1 MRCPAC
7 QADNRADRSFCAD
20 CGAALAIRCPACQF
34 ANQPGEK
41 FCGGCG
47 AALVAPALAPS
58 GAPSYAPPAEG
69 ERRQVT
75 VLFADLT
82 GFSELT
88 RELGAEAVH
97 ALTGRFFERVDGVI
111 EGYGGTI
118 DKHIGDCVMAVFGAP
133 LAHGNDHERAVR
145 AALEIRAALPELS
158 GELGHDIGAHIGIA
172 SGQVVASG
180 GAGHRSY
187 SITGE
192 SVNLASRLTAAA
204 APGVILIAD
213 GVRAMLAERLECRPL
228 GRLAVKGFAEPVQAW
243 RLEGLRQPD
252 HPSGRPFVGRRAD
265 LGQFEAILRA
275 CLESGAGHAI
285 HLRGEAGIGKT
296 RVVEEFQRRA
306 AAAGFACHTGLV
318 LDFGA
323 GTGRDAIRALARS
336 LLGAGG
342 GSARS
347 ALEAA
352 AERALA
358 DGLVSADRRVYLH
371 DLLDLAQ
378 PTELRA
384 LYDAMD
390 NAARNRGKRQTIA
403 ALVQAASRQRPIL
416 LVVEDLHW
424 ADRPTLDHLASLT
437 ETAAVCPAILVM
449 TSRIEG
455 DPLDSAWRSRLGGS
469 PLLTI
474 DLGPL
479 RPQEATRLAE
489 AYLAANSDFTRRCV
503 ERAAGNPLFLEQL
516 LRHAEDNSEAGVPG
530 SVQSLVQARM
540 DQLEPIDKQ
549 ALQAASILGQRF
561 SLDVLRHLT
570 LDQSYACTGLIA
582 RFLVRPQDDDFL
594 FAHALIRDGVYDSLL
609 QRRRR
614 ELHRRAADW
623 FAGRDLVLHA
633 EHLGRAGDAAA
644 PLAYLEAARA
654 QATEYR
660 TERALRLVE
669 RGLALAGERPDVY
682 ALTRFEGEIL
692 HDLGAIPESVAAF
705 ERALAVAEAE
715 VERCGAWLGLA
726 AGMRMLDRLDEAFAA
741 LDQAEATA
749 SAAGLEAELA
759 RAHHLRGNLCFPLGR
774 LQECQRAHELAL
786 DLARKASAP
795 ELEAR
800 ALGGLGDAEY
810 ARGRMRSAH
819 GHFSR
824 CVALSRAHGFGRVEV
839 ANLTMVGHME
849 AYLHDLQAAL
859 ATSLAAI
866 ELAARVGH
874 HRAEVV
880 AQHGASRVLCM
891 MGDFEPAK
899 AHAERAL
906 ALVQRLGV
914 RRFEPVSLNEQ
925 AMILRGEGCRGEALD
940 VLHRA
945 LAISRETG
953 ISFVG
958 PWLLG
963 HLAVTT
969 EDPAERRAALAE
981 GEEVLGKGAVSHN
994 HLWFYCYAMQAA
1006 LAAGEYDAAEH
1017 YAAALEEY
1025 TRPEPFPWAEFFI
1038 AYGRALARHGRG
1050 WRDPATLREL
1060 RRLDREA
1067 RRVGLRI
1074 ALPALERALGSSL

>member
-7 QADNRADRSFCAD
+7 QAENRAD
-20 CGAALAIRCPACQF
+20 CGAALAVRCPACQF

-47 AALVAPALAPS
+47 AALGAPAVAPSPVPAS
-58 GAPSYAPPAEG
+58 APPADG

-75 VLFADLT
+75 VLFCDLA
-82 GFSELT
+82 GFTALT

-97 ALTGRFFERVDGVI
+97 ALTGRFFERVDGII
-111 EGYGGTI
+111 EGYGGTV

-133 LAHGNDHERAVR
+133 LAHGNDPERAVR
-145 AALEIRAALPELS
+145 AALEIRAALPGLS
-158 GELGHDIGAHIGIA
+158 RELGHDIGAHIGIA
-172 SGQVVASG
+172 SGQVAASG

-187 SITGE
+187 SVTGD

-213 GVRAMLAERLECRPL
+213 GVRAMLAERLECTQL

-243 RLEGLRQPD
+243 RLEGLCQAGD
-252 HPSGRPFVGRRAD
+252 QTGRPFVGRRAE

-275 CLESGAGHAI
+275 CPETGAGHAI

-296 RVVEEFQRRA
+296 RLVEEFQRRGKS
-306 AAAGFACHTGLV
+306 AGFACHTGLV

-342 GSARS
+342 ASARA

-352 AERALA
+352 AEQALA

-371 DLLDLAQ
+371 DLLDLPQ
-378 PTELRA
+378 PTELRS

-390 NAARNRGKRQTIA
+390 NPARNRGKRETVA
-403 ALVQAASRQRPIL
+403 ALVLAASRQRPIL

-424 ADRPTLDHLASLT
+424 TDRPTLDHLASLT
-437 ETAAVCPAILVM
+437 ETAATCPAVLIM

-455 DPLDSAWRSRLGGS
+455 DPLDRAWRSGLGGS

-479 RPQEATRLAE
+479 RPREATSLAE
-489 AYLAANSDFTRRCV
+489 AYLAANSDFARRCV

-516 LRHAEDNSEAGVPG
+516 LRHAESDGEAGVPG

-540 DQLEPIDKQ
+540 DQLEPLDKQ
-549 ALQAASILGQRF
+549 ALQAASIIGQRF
-561 SLDVLRHLT
+561 SLDALRHLT
-570 LDQSYACTGLIA
+570 LNPGHTCAGLIA
-582 RFLVRPQDDDFL
+582 RFLVRPQGDDFL
-594 FAHALIRDGVYDSLL
+594 FAHALIRDGVYDSML
-609 QRRRR
+609 QTRRR

-623 FAGRDLVLHA
+623 FADRDRVLHA
-633 EHLGRAGDAAA
+633 EHLDRTEDAAA
-644 PLAYLEAARA
+644 PLAYLEAARG

-669 RGLALAGERPDVY
+669 RGLALAGERADVY
-682 ALTRFEGEIL
+682 ALTRFQGEIL

-705 ERALAVAEAE
+705 ERALAVAETE
-715 VERCGAWLGLA
+715 VERCGAWLGLV
-726 AGMRMLDRLDEAFAA
+726 AGMRMLDRFDEAFAA
-741 LDQAEATA
+741 LDQAEAAA
-749 SAAGLEAELA
+749 SAAGLEA
-759 RAHHLRGNLCFPLGR
+759 
-774 LQECQRAHELAL
+774 
-786 DLARKASAP
+786 DLARTPSARQSMLPARPVAGVPARARAGAGSGPRGRRP

-810 ARGRMRSAH
+810 ARGRMLSAH

-824 CVALSRAHGFGRVEV
+824 CVELSRTHGFGRVEV

-849 AYLHDLQAAL
+849 AYLHDLQRAL
-859 ATSLAAI
+859 ATTLAAI

-891 MGDFEPAK
+891 MGHFEPAK

-914 RRFEPVSLNEQ
+914 RRFEAVSLNEQ
-925 AMILRGEGCRGEALD
+925 AMILRGEGRRAEALG

-969 EDPAERRAALAE
+969 EDPAERRAALAG

-994 HLWFYCYAMQAA
+994 HLWFYCYAIQAA
-1006 LAAGEYDAAEH
+1006 LAAGEYDDAER
-1017 YAAALEEY
+1017 YAAALEDY

-1038 AYGRALARHGRG
+1038 AYGRALAGRG
-1050 WRDPATLREL
+1050 RGRRDPATLREL
-1060 RRLDREA
+1060 RRLADEA
-1067 RRVGLRI
+1067 RRVGVRM
-1074 ALPALERALGSSL
+1074 ALPALERAIA